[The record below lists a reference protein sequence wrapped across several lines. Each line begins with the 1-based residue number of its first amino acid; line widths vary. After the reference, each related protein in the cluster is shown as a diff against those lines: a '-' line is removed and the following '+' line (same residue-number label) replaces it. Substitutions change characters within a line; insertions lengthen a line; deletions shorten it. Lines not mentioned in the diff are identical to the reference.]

1 MRLLFVT
8 VTLVST
14 LLASLISGVS
24 SRVDGPFALY
34 TTSSDPA
41 WNMRVI
47 NIGAKNAFMAVPPGS
62 ICSPSQIPYYSI
74 NFYINTTSTQTPDAP
89 SGHLTWGAQPS
100 FQKLT
105 NRIKIVDVNSGIQP
119 FFFDIDYQLQGYT
132 TYFNFTTEAGNRK
145 QLQLANSK
153 GKFYGKYLQTLR
165 YNYDTIHWIF
175 GSDKKQAGPGAV
187 EVAIWRYDP
196 PKLTFT

>member
-1 MRLLFVT
+1 MGLFSVT
-8 VTLVST
+8 ATLVFT

-47 NIGAKNAFMAVPPGS
+47 NIGARNAFMAVTPGS
-62 ICSPSQIPYYSI
+62 ISSPSQIPSYSI
-74 NFYINTTSTQTPDAP
+74 NFYINTTSTDTPDAP
-89 SGHLTWGAQPS
+89 SGHLTWGAQPPY
-100 FQKLT
+100 QKLT
-105 NRIKIVDVNSGIQP
+105 NRIEVVDPTSGIQP
-119 FFFDIDYQLQGYT
+119 FFFDISYAFHGYT
-132 TYFNFTTEAGNRK
+132 TYFNFTTTGNRK

-153 GKFYGKYLQTLR
+153 GKFYGKYLQTFR
-165 YNYDTIHWIF
+165 YNYDTIHWLF

-196 PKLTFT
+196 PK

>member
-1 MRLLFVT
+1 
-8 VTLVST
+8 
-14 LLASLISGVS
+14 
-24 SRVDGPFALY
+24 
-34 TTSSDPA
+34 
-41 WNMRVI
+41 MRVI